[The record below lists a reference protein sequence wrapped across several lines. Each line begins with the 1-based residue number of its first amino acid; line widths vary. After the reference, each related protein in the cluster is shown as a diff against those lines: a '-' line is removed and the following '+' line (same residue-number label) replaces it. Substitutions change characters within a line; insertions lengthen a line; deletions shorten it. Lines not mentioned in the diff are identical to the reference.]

1 MKKFLLGF
9 FLIVLSSGASLSIE
23 IEKQLSSNR
32 LVFDFGEVHEGMNP
46 PVWFSLT
53 NTGVKG
59 IRVREIR
66 TFAAC
71 VQSHPFEEKLLKPGE
86 TFKLE
91 LVFESLG
98 YGGAAIDKDVEVHY
112 DNPESSP
119 LKLRVKGKVLPLESY
134 QAPLGEMTYNFF
146 ILVDIR
152 ATKNYL
158 NEHILGAH
166 NIPVEKMDDWISSI
180 APSLSGELVIYI
192 ISEDGHESDRVVKSL
207 RDRGFVQFISL
218 VGGMKEWKQQN
229 GTKFL
234 VSKVI

>member
-1 MKKFLLGF
+1 M
-9 FLIVLSSGASLSIE
+9 E

-32 LVFDFGEVHEGMNP
+32 HVFDFGEVREGMNP

-53 NTGVKG
+53 NNGTKE
-59 IRVREIR
+59 IRIREIR

-71 VQSHPFEEKLLKPGE
+71 VQSHPFEEKMLNPGE

-112 DNPESSP
+112 DNPKSSP

-146 ILVDIR
+146 VLVDIR
-152 ATKNYL
+152 PEEDYL
-158 NEHILGAH
+158 NEHILGAL
-166 NIPVEKMDDWISSI
+166 NVPIEKMDSWISLI

-192 ISEDGHESDRVVKSL
+192 ISEAGQESDRMVKSL
-207 RDRGFVQFISL
+207 KARGYIQFISL

-234 VSKVI
+234 VSKNH